1 MKYQN
6 ILEEE
11 LKNCVC
17 RDFFHAYDWTKIIGK
32 IDFCI
37 SEPYEGQE
45 EKEMESYIWAEAK
58 KKVVNDHSSIVQL
71 ILTIGKA
78 RTYDKYFPPIY
89 LGSIDAEK
97 ITLIPYSKVSDIFYM
112 NDFNWNV
119 TPSNHETREFKLV
132 QERVKAI
139 IDENALIFNFE
150 DDAKELTK
158 FINNLRKNKVFGEN
172 RLRVD
177 KNNFMHVYTRW
188 LKEVKNTISVDWN
201 LAKKAGIIDGDFYLA
216 DLLSNDNISLKEKL
230 YVLLKSDHYEL
241 ARKVNSMG
249 MFESQRADFV
259 DNKKAHTQFW
269 NKYIRP
275 PQREYWDY
283 IVERR
288 DLLVPQDVRERQGSF
303 FTPSKWVELSQ
314 QYLAD
319 TLGENWQDEYYIWD
333 CAAGTGNL
341 LAGLLNK
348 DRIFAST
355 LAQQD
360 VDAMLDRISNGANLK
375 KSHVFQF
382 DFLND
387 SFANLPQPLQDII
400 KDEEKRKK
408 LIIYINPPYKE
419 ATNARVPVGNGEN
432 AAGVATDNE
441 TYRRYRDILGRASN
455 EVFAQ
460 FFIRVYQEMPGAT
473 LAEFSTLKI
482 LQASAFAD
490 FRKIFKAKLENLF
503 IVPANTFDNVKGQFP
518 IGFFIWNTQV
528 QEEIGDVTAD
538 VYDKDGNYS
547 QKRIAVD
554 NGEKYISTWLINNTK
569 QLNSNNEMGTL
580 IGCGTDFQHSKY
592 CTIQDQSSK
601 SHYTFIA
608 LNINTLIVSSIYISV
623 RHCIEATWLNDRD
636 QFLYPND
643 SWKEDKEF
651 QSNCLA
657 FTLFHGQNRI
667 SSKEGTNHWIPFTE
681 EEVDAQRDFTSHFMT
696 DFIKGKIKTEQANDM
711 FSGAEAESS
720 AIEFSPE
727 AKAVFEAGKEVWRY
741 YHNNYKN
748 IGVYTEYNP
757 NVSLYDIKLH
767 FKGVRGNRMNNRSR
781 DETFNA
787 LMDELGEK
795 LKALGACIAEK
806 VYEYGFL
813 KR

>member
-37 SEPYEGQE
+37 SEPFEGQD
-45 EKEMESYIWAEAK
+45 EMETESYIWAEAK

-78 RTYDKYFPPIY
+78 RTFDKYFPPTY

-387 SFANLPQPLQDII
+387 SFADLPQPLQDII
-400 KDEEKRKK
+400 NDEEKRKK
-408 LIIYINPPYKE
+408 LIIYINPPYAE
-419 ATNARVPVGNGEN
+419 GDNVRGNGR
-432 AAGVATDNE
+432 AGVHVSLIHN
-441 TYRRYRDILGRASN
+441 RYSEEFGESCAEL
-455 EVFAQ
+455 FAQ
-460 FFIRVYQEMPGAT
+460 FFIRVYREIPGAV
-473 LAEFSTLKI
+473 LAEFSKLKI
-482 LQASAFAD
+482 LQAPKFAN
-490 FRKIFKAKLENLF
+490 FRNYFNAKLEKLF
-503 IVPANTFDNVKGQFP
+503 IMPSFTFDNVNGRFP
-518 IGFFIWNTQV
+518 IGFFIWNTS
-528 QEEIGDVTAD
+528 ERELIHDTTAD
-538 VYDKDGNYS
+538 VYDT
-547 QKRIAVD
+547 
-554 NGEKYISTWLINNTK
+554 NGKFCETKYINIYDNARYISDWLNE
-569 QLNSNNEMGTL
+569 NSNRKNKDS
-580 IGCGTDFQHSKY
+580 IGHLASVGNDFQNQRFVFLDNKERDQWKRGGRH
-592 CTIQDQSSK
+592 TIVK
-601 SHYTFIA
+601 ANNILHIA
-608 LNINTLIVSSIYISV
+608 IYFAV
-623 RHCIEATWLNDRD
+623 RHCIKATWLNDRD

-667 SSKEGTNHWIPFTE
+667 SSREGTNHWIPFTE
-681 EEVDAQRDFTSHFMT
+681 EEVDAQGDFTSHFMT

-727 AKAVFEAGKEVWRY
+727 AKAVFEAGREVWRY
-741 YHNNYKN
+741 YHNNYKS

-795 LKALGACIAEK
+795 LKALATCIAEK
-806 VYEYGFL
+806 VYEHGFL
-813 KR
+813 K

>member
-37 SEPYEGQE
+37 SEPYEGQD
-45 EKEMESYIWAEAK
+45 EMETESYIWAEAK

-78 RTYDKYFPPIY
+78 RTYDKYYPPTY

-132 QERVKAI
+132 QDRVKAI

-150 DDAKELTK
+150 DDAKELIQ

-400 KDEEKRKK
+400 NDEEKRKK
-408 LIIYINPPYKE
+408 LIIYINPPYAE
-419 ATNARVPVGNGEN
+419 AGNRHTIQGTGEHKPGTAVGS
-432 AAGVATDNE
+432 VIHKK
-441 TYRRYRDILGRASN
+441 YKDILKKAAN
-455 EVFAQ
+455 EMYSLFY
-460 FFIRVYQEMPGAT
+460 IRVYDEIPGAT
-473 LAEFSTLKI
+473 LAEFSTMKI
-482 LQASAFAD
+482 LQASNFAN
-490 FRKIFKAKLENLF
+490 FRKYFLAKLERMF
-503 IVPANTFDNVKGQFP
+503 IVPASTFDNVKGNFP
-518 IGFFIWNTQV
+518 IGFKIWNTQV
-528 QEEIGDVTAD
+528 KEEFNEILAD
-538 VYDKDGNYS
+538 VYDKNCNLLDSKKKFINAKS
-547 QKRIAVD
+547 KTINQWIKSFKHAVD
-554 NGEKYISTWLINNTK
+554 NSIGQVGVARNDMQNKSLCWLAHKADRGLNIAISTLIPDVVYLAV
-569 QLNSNNEMGTL
+569 QAS
-580 IGCGTDFQHSKY
+580 
-592 CTIQDQSSK
+592 
-601 SHYTFIA
+601 
-608 LNINTLIVSSIYISV
+608 
-623 RHCIEATWLNDRD
+623 IEATWLNDRD

-667 SSKEGTNHWIPFTE
+667 SSREGANHWIPFSE
-681 EEVDAQRDFTSHFMT
+681 EEVDAKGDFTSHFMT
-696 DFIKGKIKTEQANDM
+696 DFIKGKIKPEQANDM

-727 AKAVFEAGKEVWRY
+727 AKAVFEAGREVWRY
-741 YHNNYKN
+741 YHNNYKS